1 VCDAYGNF
9 VEMVRSDDKDDEI
22 SEYEGHSNSNGINNP
37 PLNNIMK
44 DGMGQGRFYVD
55 KGYI

>member
-1 VCDAYGNF
+1 MCDAYGNF

-22 SEYEGHSNSNGINNP
+22 SEYEGHSTLSGINIP
-37 PLNNIMK
+37 PLNNIME
-44 DGMGQGRFYVD
+44 DGVRQGSFYVD